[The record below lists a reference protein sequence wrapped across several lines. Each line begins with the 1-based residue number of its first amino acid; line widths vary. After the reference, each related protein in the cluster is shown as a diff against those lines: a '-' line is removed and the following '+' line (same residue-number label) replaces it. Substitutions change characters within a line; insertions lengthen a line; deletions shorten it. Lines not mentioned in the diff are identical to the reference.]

1 MQFDQLKR
9 REFITLLG
17 GALAAWPLAARAQQ
31 PDKVIR
37 IGILGPS
44 LNSVATAANY
54 KPFVAELVQHGFKE
68 GQNLVIEYRRVD
80 DSRGPFVAA
89 AELMRS
95 QVDLIVADGPEVALQ
110 AVVGASRSI
119 PIVIQAVNYD
129 PVERGY
135 VADLAHPGGN
145 ITGVFYRQ
153 LELAQKQLELLTQ
166 AFPQKTRLAVM
177 WDAISADQFNAVG
190 PIARTLNLELRPLK
204 LEKPPYDFG
213 AAFRTMAQDAAQMVL
228 VLSSPFFTE
237 FRPLIADL
245 AIQHR
250 LPTMFIFRSY
260 VEAGG
265 LLSYGVDRGPMYRR
279 IGEYVAKILN
289 GSKAADLPVE
299 RATKFELVVNLKTAK
314 AIGIELPAA
323 ILLRADEVIE

>member
-1 MQFDQLKR
+1 MIGR

-17 GALAAWPLAARAQQ
+17 GAAATWPLAARAQQ

-54 KPFVAELVQHGFKE
+54 KAFVAELGQHGFKE

-89 AELMRS
+89 GELMRL

-110 AVVGASRSI
+110 AVIGASRSI

-129 PVERGY
+129 PIERGY
-135 VADLAHPGGN
+135 IDNLARPGGN
-145 ITGVFYRQ
+145 ITGFFYRQ
-153 LELAQKQLELLTQ
+153 PELAQKQVELLTQ
-166 AFPQKTRLAVM
+166 AFPQKTLLGIL
-177 WDAISADQFNAVG
+177 WDEQSDDQFNAAEAAAKS
-190 PIARTLNLELRPLK
+190 IKLNIRPQK
-204 LEKPPYDFG
+204 LTKAPHDFA
-213 AAFRTMAQDAAQMVL
+213 AAFRALAQDGAQMVL

-237 FRPLIADL
+237 FRPQIADA

-250 LPTMFIFRSY
+250 LPTMFIFKSY
-260 VEAGG
+260 VEVGG
-265 LLSYGVDRGPMYRR
+265 LMSYGVDRTEMSRR
-279 IGEYVAKILN
+279 TGEYVSRILS
-289 GSKAADLPVE
+289 GSKPADLPVE
-299 RATKFELVVNLKTAK
+299 RATKFELVINLKTAK
-314 AIGIELPAA
+314 AIGIEFSTA
-323 ILLRADEVIE
+323 ILVRADQVIE